1 MKCLQL
7 TDCVFQQLSES
18 CLETGRQLLHC
29 EFTYL
34 PCLLSARHSFTYL
47 I

>member
-18 CLETGRQLLHC
+18 CLETLDASYCTVSLL
-29 EFTYL
+29 TYRAYSL
-34 PCLLSARHSFTYL
+34 PDTHLL